1 MALTEAGHNR
11 RQPEQRKRAAVAA
24 ADADVQQPPAKEGRH
39 GDDPS
44 RRGVTAASLA
54 QLSAQI
60 ASKSL
65 LKSLLTAES
74 W

>member
-24 ADADVQQPPAKEGRH
+24 ADADVQQPAAKEGRR

-44 RRGVTAASLA
+44 RCGVTAASLA
-54 QLSAQI
+54 QLSALML
-60 ASKSL
+60 A
-65 LKSLLTAES
+65 AF
-74 W
+74 